1 MKKPDKTFFIDV
13 AKAVLFSILFS
24 FAAVL
29 TLAIIVRFSNVSE
42 KGVVILNTVAKIL
55 AIIFGVL
62 VGFKTKSGGLI
73 KGITAGVLYV
83 LIAFLIFALFEKF
96 DGVKFNYF
104 DLLFGVLAGA
114 FSGIIKVNVKQKN

>member
-29 TLAIIVRFSNVSE
+29 ILAVIVRFSNVSE

-62 VGFKTKSGGLI
+62 VGFKTNSG
-73 KGITAGVLYV
+73 
-83 LIAFLIFALFEKF
+83 
-96 DGVKFNYF
+96 
-104 DLLFGVLAGA
+104 
-114 FSGIIKVNVKQKN
+114 

>member
-29 TLAIIVRFSNVSE
+29 TLAVIVRFSNVSE

-62 VGFKTKSGGLI
+62 VGGGIGSAVIYPQAKQLMLEN
-73 KGITAGVLYV
+73 KA
-83 LIAFLIFALFEKF
+83 A
-96 DGVKFNYF
+96 
-104 DLLFGVLAGA
+104 DL
-114 FSGIIKVNVKQKN
+114 

>member
-1 MKKPDKTFFIDV
+1 M
-13 AKAVLFSILFS
+13 
-24 FAAVL
+24 
-29 TLAIIVRFSNVSE
+29 TLAVIVRFSNVSE
-42 KGVVILNTVAKIL
+42 KGVVILNTIAKIL

-83 LIAFLIFALFEKF
+83 LLAFLIFALFEKF

>member
-1 MKKPDKTFFIDV
+1 M
-13 AKAVLFSILFS
+13 
-24 FAAVL
+24 L
-29 TLAIIVRFSNVSE
+29 TLAVIVRFSNVSE

-83 LIAFLIFALFEKF
+83 LLAFLIFALFEKF

-114 FSGIIKVNVKQKN
+114 FFRNNQGERKTKELTILQQKNPAKLRDFCDFSKISIKT

>member
-29 TLAIIVRFSNVSE
+29 TLAVIVRFSNVSE

-83 LIAFLIFALFEKF
+83 LLAFLIFAFFEKF

-114 FSGIIKVNVKQKN
+114 FSGIIKVNIKQKN